1 MALKLFHRH
10 AKDPER
16 WTGFIDQGVKVEG
29 RLELGGIF
37 RIDGVVKGTILSE
50 RSLILGENSKVEG
63 QIEGNAVAIAG
74 HFDGI
79 IFAKVR
85 VEIHPKA
92 VVTGEIHTPCLVL
105 QPGAVFDGTCH
116 MLSSA
121 APAKTITIPIRS
133 SAGQA

>member
-1 MALKLFHRH
+1 MAFKFLHRH
-10 AKDPER
+10 ARDSET

-29 RLELGGIF
+29 RLELAGIF

-50 RSLILGENSKVEG
+50 RSLILGGNSKVEG
-63 QIEGNAVAIAG
+63 QIEGNVVSVEG

-79 IFAKVR
+79 IHAKGR
-85 VEIHPKA
+85 VEIRDKA

-116 MLSSA
+116 MLSAA
-121 APAKTITIPIRS
+121 APSKTITIPIRS
-133 SAGQA
+133 SGSQG

>member
-1 MALKLFHRH
+1 MAFKFLHRH
-10 AKDPER
+10 GKDSEN

-29 RLELGGIF
+29 RLELAGIF
-37 RIDGVVKGTILSE
+37 RIDGIVKGTILSE

-63 QIEGNAVAIAG
+63 QIEGNAVSIEG

-79 IFAKVR
+79 IFAKGR
-85 VEIHPKA
+85 VEIRDKA

-116 MLSSA
+116 MLTTPA
-121 APAKTITIPIRS
+121 QAKTITIPIRS
-133 SAGQA
+133 SGNQG

>member
-1 MALKLFHRH
+1 MAFKFLHRH
-10 AKDPER
+10 SPDSES

-29 RLELGGIF
+29 RLELAGIF

-50 RSLILGENSKVEG
+50 RTLILGENSKVEG
-63 QIEGNAVAIAG
+63 QIEGNAVSIEG

-79 IFAKVR
+79 ILAKER
-85 VEIHPKA
+85 VEIHDKA

-116 MLSSA
+116 MLSTA
-121 APAKTITIPIRS
+121 AAAKTITIPIRS
-133 SAGQA
+133 STGQA